1 MTVSLTLR
9 RAFLLPALL
18 MAFSSPALAVEKK
31 EPEMPAPIQTLVEG
45 GAQVRY
51 LGREGGLDGWLAL
64 KGGQPQY
71 FYVTPDLQ
79 TIIMGV
85 MFNAK
90 GDVITMKQI
99 NDLRGKEG
107 PALDALAGYPE
118 PEKPDMKAALATEL
132 GATPDFENP
141 DTLMKAATASSK
153 VSKSDKLFTAVSE
166 ANWVAIGQKDAPA
179 IYSFIDPECPHCHDL
194 IKDVRK
200 SGLLEKGDLQLRLIP
215 VGLISEESLQ
225 EAAFLLAAPNAQE
238 LLFKHLDGDAKALI
252 PTEDINTQGVQRNMS
267 LMQEWKFDVTPFSVY
282 KTAAGEVKILR
293 GRPENLKKLAAELR

>member
-1 MTVSLTLR
+1 MTVLR
-9 RAFLLPALL
+9 ALL
-18 MAFSSPALAVEKK
+18 ALFLIAFAFPAMAAEGK
-31 EPEMPAPIQTLVEG
+31 EPEMPAPIKTLVDG

-85 MFNAK
+85 MFNSK

-99 NDLRGKEG
+99 NTLRSKEG
-107 PALDALAGYPE
+107 PALDALAGYPD
-118 PEKPDMKAALATEL
+118 PERPDIKKAMDTEL
-132 GATPDFENP
+132 GATSEPDFEDPN
-141 DTLMKAATASSK
+141 TLLKAAAAAKK
-153 VSKSDKLFTAVSE
+153 VSKSEKLFEAVST
-166 ANWVAIGQKDAPA
+166 ANWVAVGQKDAPA

-200 SGLLEKGDLQLRLIP
+200 SGLLEKGDIQLRLIP

-225 EAAFLLAAPNAQE
+225 EAAMLLAAPNAQD
-238 LLFKHLDGDAKALI
+238 LLFKHLDGDAKALV
-252 PTEDINTQGVQRNMS
+252 PTSEINTQGVQRNMS

-282 KTAAGEVKILR
+282 KTASGEVKILR

>member
-1 MTVSLTLR
+1 
-9 RAFLLPALL
+9 
-18 MAFSSPALAVEKK
+18 
-31 EPEMPAPIQTLVEG
+31 MPAPIQTLVEG

-118 PEKPDMKAALATEL
+118 PEKPDMKEAMAAEL
-132 GATPDFENP
+132 GASSTPDFENP
-141 DTLMKAATASSK
+141 DTLMKAATAASK
-153 VSKSDKLFTAVSE
+153 VSKSDKLFAAVSE
-166 ANWVAIGQKDAPA
+166 SNWVGIGNKDAPA

-200 SGLLEKGDLQLRLIP
+200 SGLLEKGDIQLRLIP
-215 VGLISEESLQ
+215 VGLISEQSLQ
-225 EAAFLLAAPNAQE
+225 EAAMLLAAPNAQE
-238 LLFKHLDGDAKALI
+238 LLFKHLDGNTKALT
-252 PTEDINTQGVQRNMS
+252 PSSEINTQGVQRNMS

-282 KTAAGEVKILR
+282 KTASGEVKILR